1 MFKGAEKQVDCAF
14 DPQAIAMA
22 EDSAMKRIGIMLHP
36 RSVLA
41 FVDREYIP
49 DAGCS
54 HEQLKHCERS
64 TEIG

>member
-1 MFKGAEKQVDCAF
+1 M
-14 DPQAIAMA
+14 AMA

-41 FVDREYIP
+41 FVDREYLP